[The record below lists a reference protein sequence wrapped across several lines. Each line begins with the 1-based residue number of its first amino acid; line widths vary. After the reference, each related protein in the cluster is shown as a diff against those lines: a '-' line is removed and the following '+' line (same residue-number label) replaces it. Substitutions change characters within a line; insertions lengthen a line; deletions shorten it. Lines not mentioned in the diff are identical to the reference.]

1 MCTTPRS
8 TELEETN
15 QESIKRKTLG
25 QHLAVCV
32 VFVCAACGLTV
43 CCLVTV
49 SNLSHANKQ
58 KNWNHHWLN
67 LFFQTLFLNL
77 TNLH

>member
-1 MCTTPRS
+1 MRTTQRS

-15 QESIKRKTLG
+15 QESVKRKTLG
-25 QHLAVCV
+25 QHLAACV

-49 SNLSHANKQ
+49 SNMRRANKQ
-58 KNWNHHWLN
+58 KNWIHYWLN
-67 LFFQTLFLNL
+67 LFFQMLFLNL